1 MRRWHLAAGFLALG
15 SAAAVSAAA
24 DGDPGLAAVL
34 GPIRDRYGLPA
45 LGGAI
50 VDGNG
55 LRAKAVVGVRK
66 LAETTEATA
75 DDLWHLGSDTKAMTA
90 TMIAALVEQGKL
102 SWDSTLGA
110 VFPDMQLPAPVGG
123 ITLLQL
129 LSHREGLPH
138 DADWSEISRKGSL
151 VQQRRAAVARLASV
165 ALLSIPGTK
174 FSYSN
179 WGYVVAGAMAEQV
192 AGKSYEELMKAIV
205 FDPLHME
212 SVGYGPA
219 GSRGGTDEPW
229 GHTKDGAP
237 SWGDN
242 PLVVAPA
249 GCVHCSLDD
258 WGKFISDQLRGAEG
272 KPALLKPASYLRLH
286 SAPFGGTYALGWG
299 VADRPWGGGQVFSH
313 AGSNTMNFALVRM
326 APARDF
332 AVLVVCNQGGSE
344 KACDDAATALI
355 SLHGAGHAAPG
366 VSGGL

>member
-1 MRRWHLAAGFLALG
+1 MIGRRLVPGCLFFG
-15 SAAAVSAAA
+15 MAAAMNAGPQDDARIAA
-24 DGDPGLAAVL
+24 LL
-34 GPIRDRYGLPA
+34 GPIREQYGLPA

-50 VDGNG
+50 VDSAG

-66 LAETTEATA
+66 KGNDTEATA

-90 TMIAALVEQGKL
+90 TMIAALVEQGRL

-110 VFPDMQLPAPVGG
+110 VFPDMQLPGPVKG

-129 LSHREGLPH
+129 LSHQAGIPANAE
-138 DADWSEISRKGSL
+138 WSEISRAGSL
-151 VQQRRAAVARLASV
+151 VRQRRAAVARLASMT
-165 ALLSIPGTK
+165 LLSIPGTT

-212 SVGYGPA
+212 SVGYGAA

-242 PLVVAPA
+242 PLVMAPA

-258 WGKFISDQLRGAEG
+258 WGRFISDQLRGDEG
-272 KPALLKPASYLRLH
+272 KPALLKPESYLRLH

-299 VADRPWGGGQVFSH
+299 VADRPWGGGRVLTH
-313 AGSNTMNFALVRM
+313 TGSNTMNMAVVRM

-332 AVLVVCNQGGSE
+332 AVLVVCNEGGAE
-344 KACDDAATALI
+344 KACDEAASGLI
-355 SLHGAGHAAPG
+355 SLHGAEEG
-366 VSGGL
+366 SR

>member
-1 MRRWHLAAGFLALG
+1 MNGRRLVPGCLFLG
-15 SAAAVSAAA
+15 MAAALHAGPQDGAAI
-24 DGDPGLAAVL
+24 AALL
-34 GPIRDRYGLPA
+34 GPIREQYGLPA

-50 VDGNG
+50 VDSSG
-55 LRAKAVVGVRK
+55 LRAKAVVGIRK
-66 LAETTEATA
+66 MGEATEATV

-102 SWDSTLGA
+102 SWDSTLGG
-110 VFPDMQLPAPVGG
+110 VFPDMQLPAPMAG

-129 LSHREGLPH
+129 LSHRAGLPH
-138 DADWSEISRKGSL
+138 DADWHEISRSGSL
-151 VQQRRAAVARLASV
+151 VRQRRDAVARVASV
-165 ALLSIPGTK
+165 KLLSIPGTT

-192 AGKSYEELMKAIV
+192 SGSSYEELMKAIV

-212 SVGYGPA
+212 SVGYGAA
-219 GSRGGTDEPW
+219 GSPGGTDEPW
-229 GHTKDGAP
+229 GHTREGAP
-237 SWGDN
+237 FQTDN

-258 WGKFISDQLRGAEG
+258 WGRFISDQLRGAEG
-272 KPALLKPASYLRLH
+272 KPAILKPASYVRLH

-332 AVLVVCNQGGSE
+332 AVLVVCNQGGTE
-344 KACDDAATALI
+344 KACEAAASGLI
-355 SLHGAGHAAPG
+355 DLHGEKAAP
-366 VSGGL
+366 